1 MQFYLLLIHPYRGS
15 EMHLIFLHKKKLD
28 VQQKRRVSRTSFKAF
43 LHLNWLILTVDIEND
58 A

>member
-28 VQQKRRVSRTSFKAF
+28 VQQKRRVSRTS
-43 LHLNWLILTVDIEND
+43 LILTVDIEND